1 MTGVASVTYR
11 GLGRSFWKTVQHEL
25 KFGEKSLYSIY
36 RKKIDSPLERNSKAA
51 SEKESKI
58 RI

>member
-1 MTGVASVTYR
+1 VTYR